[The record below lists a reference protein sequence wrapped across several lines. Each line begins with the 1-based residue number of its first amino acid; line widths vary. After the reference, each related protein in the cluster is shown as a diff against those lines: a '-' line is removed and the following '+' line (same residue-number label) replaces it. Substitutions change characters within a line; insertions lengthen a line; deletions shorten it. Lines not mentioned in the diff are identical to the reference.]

1 MKEKVDLLQIADVAL
16 KEATKLRCSDVSII
30 PVRTN
35 SSQVRFSNNV
45 ITLVNN
51 VRNVTL
57 DVYIAKEKKRI
68 VGSSSNPTEEGIRH
82 FIQNLVKS
90 CETLLPSEEY
100 VPLPSGP
107 FHYSK
112 NGNFDPK
119 VQDADIV
126 DYVGEVIESAL
137 RAGAMRV
144 SGSINTESSE
154 IAILTSAGVSGRDTQ
169 SMMLLNARAFASDN
183 ASGHGLS
190 CASFLSEFKP
200 VEAGERAG
208 SHAKMALNP
217 KQIEEGKYDVIFT
230 GTVAANIW
238 PLASAASAF
247 SIKSGVSFLTDK
259 LGQSIAVESLGIT
272 DVGVPANGLGGRGFD
287 DEGSPTQDNKIVE
300 GGIFKTILHN
310 TSTGRQFNAKST
322 GSAGILAPHA
332 HTIVFNG
339 GDSSLEEMIKETMDG
354 IYITNNW
361 YTRYQ
366 NQRTGEYSTV
376 PRDAA
381 FRIRSGELAES
392 LYGLRISD
400 SIPRQ
405 LSNIS
410 SISRSREWIK
420 WWEVQTPTFAPIVKV
435 SDVGVTRAVGS

>member
-1 MKEKVDLLQIADVAL
+1 MSEKLDSLQIADVAL
-16 KEATKLRCSDVSII
+16 KEATKLRCSDASVI
-30 PVRTN
+30 PVRAN

-57 DVYIAKEKKRI
+57 DVYIAKDKKRI
-68 VGSSSNPTEEGIRH
+68 VGSSSNPTEEGIKR
-82 FIQNLVKS
+82 FIQNLVRS

-100 VPLPSGP
+100 VRLPSGP

-112 NGNFDPK
+112 KGNFDPK
-119 VQDADIV
+119 VRDAPIV
-126 DYVGEVIESAL
+126 ELVGEVIESAL
-137 RAGAMRV
+137 RAGATRV
-144 SGSINTESSE
+144 SGSINTESTE
-154 IAILTSAGVSGRDTQ
+154 IAILTSAGVSGSDSQ
-169 SMMLLNARAFASDN
+169 STMLLNVRAFASDN

-190 CASFLSEFKP
+190 CSSFVSEFRP
-200 VEAGERAG
+200 AEAGERAG
-208 SHAKMALNP
+208 DYAKRSLDP
-217 KQIEEGKYDVIFT
+217 KQIEEGKYDVIFS

-238 PLASAASAF
+238 PVASAASAF
-247 SIKSGVSFLTDK
+247 SIKAGVSFLTDK

-272 DVGVPANGLGGRGFD
+272 DVGVPSNGLGGRSFD

-300 GGIFKTILHN
+300 GGIFKTMLHN
-310 TSTGRQFNAKST
+310 TSTARQFDAKST

-332 HTIVFNG
+332 HTIVFDA
-339 GDSSLEEMIKETMDG
+339 GDSTLEEMIKDTKDG
-354 IYITNNW
+354 VYITNNW

-376 PRDAA
+376 PRDAV
-381 FRIRSGELAES
+381 FRIRNGRLAEP
-392 LYGLRISD
+392 LFGVRISD

-420 WWEVQTPTFAPIVKV
+420 WWEVQTPTLAPAFKV
-435 SDVGVTRAVGS
+435 SGVGISRAVGS